1 MGKRIGFHYYDDQDH
16 FTAADLDTWLPR
28 LEAMGASWLVLRSS
42 LERMA
47 PEFFID
53 GLLAAGVEPVVRIP
67 AHPIR
72 ALDLGGL
79 RPVFEA
85 YQKWGVRYVVLFE
98 QANSRAAWSSADWA
112 RPSLVDRCLDCLLP
126 VLNAMSAAGLTPV
139 LPPLVAGGD
148 YWDTAFLDGLLAGL
162 VRRGYED
169 ALRDMAVG
177 IFHFTGNRP
186 LDWGQGGPEAWP
198 SAQPYL
204 APPGAQD
211 QRGFHRYEWIDAIVR
226 RHVGASLDQLVVAG
240 GAVLG
245 AQDLPEHPPVDPLTH
260 AQHNLEIARRM
271 DAGQT
276 PPYVLNTAFWLL
288 AAAPGSP
295 AANAAW
301 WPPGS
306 EEPLPAAARLVGW
319 AAETGPLAASA
330 PIVDASVAA
339 RPAAQNAGEPADAPI
354 GAPIG
359 ALAEDPATPDKPLE
373 HYVLLPALEN
383 GAGGYWEAVRG
394 YVSAFRPVC
403 GFSPHEAACARHVTV
418 VGDLAGDLSTLEA
431 DLRAAGCLVQCI
443 EGADSAAVAQA
454 LQARVEAG
462 EPYGPPAPFAHR
474 PNNNK

>member
-1 MGKRIGFHYYDDQDH
+1 
-16 FTAADLDTWLPR
+16 
-28 LEAMGASWLVLRSS
+28 
-42 LERMA
+42 
-47 PEFFID
+47 
-53 GLLAAGVEPVVRIP
+53 
-67 AHPIR
+67 
-72 ALDLGGL
+72 
-79 RPVFEA
+79 
-85 YQKWGVRYVVLFE
+85 
-98 QANSRAAWSSADWA
+98 
-112 RPSLVDRCLDCLLP
+112 
-126 VLNAMSAAGLTPV
+126 
-139 LPPLVAGGD
+139 
-148 YWDTAFLDGLLAGL
+148 
-162 VRRGYED
+162 
-169 ALRDMAVG
+169 MAVG
-177 IFHFTGNRP
+177 IYHFTGNRP

-226 RHVGASLDQLVVAG
+226 RHVGASLDQLVVEG

-271 DAGQT
+271 DAGQM

-288 AAAPGSP
+288 AATPGSP
-295 AANAAW
+295 AANEAW

-306 EEPLPAAARLVGW
+306 DTPLPAAARLETW

-330 PIVDASVAA
+330 PITGGGVAD
-339 RPAAQNAGEPADAPI
+339 RPAAQDAGEPADAPI
-354 GAPIG
+354 GAPG
-359 ALAEDPATPDKPLE
+359 APTGAPTDAPAEDPPTPDKPLE

-418 VGDLAGDLSTLEA
+418 IGGPASDEVGDPSTLEA
-431 DLRAAGCLVQCI
+431 DLRAAGCLVQRI

-462 EPYGPPAPFAHR
+462 EPYGPPATFAHR
-474 PNNNK
+474 PNNNE